1 MLTGHAGVSPAV
13 DRYLF
18 FLTIKNPNYGN
29 YQTRC
34 AGGFSGKVG
43 AVIGSSWK
51 GIAVMRGP
59 TGSIA
64 IFTDKLRYVRL

>member
-1 MLTGHAGVSPAV
+1 MGIIKQGVL
-13 DRYLF
+13 R
-18 FLTIKNPNYGN
+18 
-29 YQTRC
+29 
-34 AGGFSGKVG
+34 GFSVKVG
-43 AVIGSSWK
+43 TVIGSSWK